1 MKHFSASFILQWAGV
16 AFIPPSYAA
25 DMQTATYDVRP
36 AEGSRFALEVFK
48 SKLWEGRKHTF
59 VFDRFSGAL
68 SFNRE
73 QPERST
79 VRFVVESASARCMDE
94 WVKSNQ
100 IKDIE
105 KAAIQ
110 DTMAAAQFPEITFH
124 STTIKAK
131 SSGQYEVR
139 GLLTIRDQTKP
150 VALIVK
156 ATPREG
162 GIWLEGSGQI
172 RLSDFGLKAP
182 RAVAGVGLFIGT
194 KDEMTVQFALLA
206 TSHSPS
212 VSAGALRDLN

>member
-1 MKHFSASFILQWAGV
+1 MKHFSASFILLLAGV
-16 AFIPPSYAA
+16 AFVPPSYAT
-25 DMQTATYDVRP
+25 DIPTATYDVRP

-68 SFNRE
+68 SFNHE
-73 QPERST
+73 QPESST
-79 VRFVVESASARCMDE
+79 VRFVVESASARCVDD
-94 WVKSNQ
+94 WVKSHQ
-100 IKDIE
+100 LKDIE

-110 DTMAAAQFPEITFH
+110 GTMAAAQFPEITFH

-162 GIWLEGSGQI
+162 GIWVEGSGQI
-172 RLSDFGLKAP
+172 RLSDFGLKPP
-182 RAVAGVGLFIGT
+182 RGVAGVSLFIGT

-206 TSHSPS
+206 TSTSPG